1 VLAAGA
7 RIAVVSPSG
16 ISDPDRLDR
25 GIALARSWGFD
36 LVELPHAR
44 AECRYLAGA
53 DDERLRD
60 LHEAFSGRFDA
71 VWAARGGYGLS
82 RLMPRIQWASL
93 APVPFIGFSD
103 ATSLLNGLAARG
115 RPAIHGPVLHALD
128 GYHDEESRLAIRAVL
143 AGEPVRFAGRPLVP
157 GRAEGPL
164 CGGNLCILA
173 SLCGTPYQL
182 DAHGKI
188 VLLEDLGEPPYKLDR
203 LLVQCRDAGVF
214 DGAVGFVLGDFLD
227 ARPPADAAWT
237 VDDVLLDILGPL
249 GVPILADLPVGHGRR
264 NLAVPLGTRARLH
277 ASVLAVEPA

>member
-1 VLAAGA
+1 MLAAGA

-25 GIALARSWGFD
+25 GIALVRSWGFD

-44 AECRYLAGA
+44 AECRYLAGS
-53 DDERLRD
+53 DHERLRD
-60 LHEAFSGRFDA
+60 LHEAFSGDFDA

-82 RLMPRIQWASL
+82 RLMPRIRWASL

-103 ATSLLNGLAARG
+103 ATSLLNGLAAR
-115 RPAIHGPVLHALD
+115 RHPAIHGPVLHALD

-143 AGEPVRFAGRPLVP
+143 AGEPVRFSGRSLVD

-173 SLCGTPYQL
+173 SLCGTGYQL
-182 DAHGKI
+182 DARGKI

-214 DGAVGFVLGDFLD
+214 KGAVGFVLGDFLD

-237 VDDVLLDILGPL
+237 LDDVFLDVLGPL

-264 NLAVPLGTRARLH
+264 NLAVPLGTPSRLDNG
-277 ASVLAVEPA
+277 VLSVEPA